1 MSNRK
6 AVPTAQQA
14 QSKPEKSA
22 KVTALRHAIMTG
34 LKDLEHGRFT
44 EVQDANLERYISD
57 LGMQITET

>member
-14 QSKPEKSA
+14 QSEPEESA
-22 KVTALRHAIMTG
+22 KETGLRHAIMTG

-44 EVQDANLERYISD
+44 EVQDANLERYISE
-57 LGMQITET
+57 LGMHISET

>member
-14 QSKPEKSA
+14 QSEPEESA